1 MYYNHKDTYNYNDKD
16 KDKDDDEDKDDDNG
30 NNIMILNAIFN
41 KILCNIEVYHSN
53 SSALYE
59 LWLGNLW

>member
-1 MYYNHKDTYNYNDKD
+1 MYYNHKETYKDNDKD
-16 KDKDDDEDKDDDNG
+16 KGDDEDKDDDDDG
-30 NNIMILNAIFN
+30 NNIMILNAIYY
-41 KILCNIEVYHSN
+41 KILCHIKVYHSN